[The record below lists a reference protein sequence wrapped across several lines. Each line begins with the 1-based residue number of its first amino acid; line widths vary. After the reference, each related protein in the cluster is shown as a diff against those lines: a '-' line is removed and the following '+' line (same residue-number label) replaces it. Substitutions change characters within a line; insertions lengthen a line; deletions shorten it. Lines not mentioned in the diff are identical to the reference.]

1 MFIIFSKIL
10 SKTILILKNI
20 KLSNKNI
27 ILINKS
33 KEIKKNKTNKHQL
46 IIKKVEE
53 RPRTVLFYDE
63 NK

>member
-1 MFIIFSKIL
+1 MFI
-10 SKTILILKNI
+10 KNI